1 MKLVIVESPSKIK
14 TIERYLSAD
23 YKVMASFG
31 HVADLSTKGI
41 GRLGIDL
48 KTFVGDYAITPG
60 KTKVVNELKKA
71 KDESDEVLLA
81 TDPDRE
87 GEAIAYHIA
96 HILKIDPKTTKRL
109 AFNEITKDGILNALA
124 DPHHIDLALFDSQ
137 ETRRMLDRIVG
148 FKLSGLLK
156 TKIKVQSAG
165 RVQSAVLKLIID
177 KENEIKAFVPV
188 EYWTMKIATSAQDK
202 DFTVNFKKS
211 KFGKTS
217 IDNAA
222 EKDAILSS
230 LTTQL
235 MVSEVTTDIRK
246 SSPKPPFTTS
256 ALQQEIGAKYRYS
269 ASKTAR
275 ISQKLYEGVA
285 IDGVETGLVTY
296 IRTDSTRL
304 SASFI
309 NQAADFILNSFGKEF
324 LAARPAQAKAKAN
337 VQDAHEAIRP
347 TDLSLTP
354 ERVAAFL
361 TKEEANVY
369 SFIYARAVASLMTS
383 SSEEV
388 IRYTFDSNGNLFS
401 AASTELKFPGYKK
414 VYGAFESKSDTNLPS
429 LNKGQLLPI
438 KDVNSEQKFTEPPAR
453 FSEGRLIK
461 TMEEVGIGRPST
473 YAPTIETLQKR
484 KYITISK
491 GMITPTESGFRSIEA
506 LNEYFPNLISSDYTA
521 EMETELDK
529 IAAKESDKVKF
540 LTTFY
545 YDFSEQVNNAQKKM
559 PKMQAEKVGRICPNC
574 GGELVYRDGKFGRF
588 IACSN
593 FPKCK
598 YVENIVEYTGE
609 ACPKCGKPLVYRH
622 DAKGQK
628 YIRCSDYK
636 VCDYALSLRRIK
648 RKKQD

>member
-14 TIERYLSAD
+14 TIERYLSTE

-71 KDESDEVLLA
+71 KEESDEVLLA

-96 HILKIDPKTTKRL
+96 QILNLDPKTTKRL
-109 AFNEITKDGILNALA
+109 SFHEITKDGILNALEA
-124 DPHHIDLALFDSQ
+124 PEHIDLALFDSQ

-156 TKIKVQSAG
+156 SKIKVQSAG

-188 EYWTMKIATSAQDK
+188 EYWKILVETSAQNQS
-202 DFTVNFKKS
+202 FNVTFKKAKS
-211 KFGKTS
+211 GKTS
-217 IDNAA
+217 IDNAL
-222 EKDAILSS
+222 EKEAILTS
-230 LTTQL
+230 LTSEL
-235 MVSEVTTDIRK
+235 RVSEVVVNTRK

-275 ISQKLYEGVA
+275 IAQKLYEGVA
-285 IDGVETGLVTY
+285 INGVETGLVTY

-304 SASFI
+304 SSSFI
-309 NQAADFILNSFGKEF
+309 NQAQNFIINNYGKEY
-324 LAARPAQAKAKAN
+324 LSTRPSQGKAKGN

-347 TDLSLTP
+347 TDLSLIP
-354 ERVAAFL
+354 EKVAPYL
-361 TKEEANVY
+361 SKEEANVY
-369 SFIYARAVASLMTS
+369 SFIYARAIASLMNP

-388 IRYTFDSNGNLFS
+388 TKYTFESNGTLFS
-401 AASTELKFPGYKK
+401 ASSTELKFPGYRR
-414 VYGAFESKSDTNLPS
+414 VYGVFESNGEGKIPS
-429 LNKGQLLPI
+429 LKKGDVLPI
-438 KDVNSEQKFTEPPAR
+438 IDVISEQKFTEPPAR

-484 KYITISK
+484 KYITTSK

-506 LNEYFPNLISSDYTA
+506 LNEYFPHLISSDYTA
-521 EMETELDK
+521 AMETELDK

-540 LTTFY
+540 LSSFY
-545 YDFSEQVNNAQKKM
+545 SEFSEQVTVAQKKM
-559 PKMQAEKVGRICPNC
+559 PKMQAEKVGRACPSC
-574 GGELVYRDGKFGRF
+574 GGELVYREGKFGRF

-598 YVENIVEYTGE
+598 YVENIADYTGE
-609 ACPKCGKPLVYRH
+609 NCPKCGKPLVYRH

-636 VCDYALSLRRIK
+636 VCDYALSLRRVK
-648 RKKQD
+648 RKKQV

>member
-23 YKVMASFG
+23 YKVLASFG

-48 KTFVGDYAITPG
+48 KTFEGDYAITPG
-60 KTKVVNELKKA
+60 KSKVVNELKKA
-71 KDESDEVLLA
+71 KEESDEVLLA

-96 HILKIDPKTTKRL
+96 KILNIDPKTTKRL
-109 AFNEITKDGILNALA
+109 SFHEITKDGILSALEE
-124 DPHHIDLALFDSQ
+124 PSHIDLALFDSQ

-156 TKIKVQSAG
+156 SKIKVQSAG

-188 EYWTMKIATSAQDK
+188 EYWTMKAETSAQNQ

-217 IDNAA
+217 IDTAA
-222 EKDAILSS
+222 EKDAILAS
-230 LTTQL
+230 LSAEL
-235 MVSEVTTDIRK
+235 NVAEVVTEVRK
-246 SSPKPPFTTS
+246 SSPKAPFTTS

-275 ISQKLYEGVA
+275 IAQKLYEGVA

-309 NQAADFILNSFGKEF
+309 SQASSFIINKFGKEY
-324 LAARPAQAKAKAN
+324 LSARPATGKANAN

-369 SFIYARAVASLMTS
+369 SFVYARAVASLMTV

-388 IRYTFDSNGNLFS
+388 TRYTFESNGNLFS
-401 AASTELKFPGYKK
+401 ASSTDLKFPGYRK
-414 VYGAFESKSDTNLPS
+414 VYAAFENKSDGQLPS
-429 LNKGQLLPI
+429 LKKGEVLPI
-438 KDVNSEQKFTEPPAR
+438 KDVKTEQKFTEPPAR

-521 EMETELDK
+521 AMETELDR

-540 LTTFY
+540 LTSFY
-545 YDFSEQVNNAQKKM
+545 GEFSEQVTHAQKKM
-559 PKMQAEKVGRICPNC
+559 PKIQAEKVGRVCPSC
-574 GGELVYRDGKFGRF
+574 GGELVYREGKFGRF

-598 YVENIVEYTGE
+598 YVENIADYTGE
-609 ACPKCGKPLVYRH
+609 MCPKCGKPLVYRH